1 MDTIRRLQRGS
12 GDEDLVVVMMLR
24 MMRMVVE
31 TMWPTL
37 KGAKN
42 ENFNSHRW
50 QMPKQIRNG
59 GQNFDLEF
67 AAKRN

>member
-1 MDTIRRLQRGS
+1 
-12 GDEDLVVVMMLR
+12 MLR
-24 MMRMVVE
+24 MTMMVVE

-50 QMPKQIRNG
+50 QVPKQIRNG